1 MIILTN
7 EILMM
12 GVLFSML
19 LSAEANVIH
28 CHRDVTCVLLMDKCP
43 YIRVCGRDG
52 ICFCIGKEDTTLKVN
67 ETTPK

>member
-7 EILMM
+7 EILMI

-19 LSAEANVIH
+19 PSAEADVIH
-28 CHRDVTCVLLMDKCP
+28 CHRDVTCVLLMDKCM
-43 YIRVCGRDG
+43 YIRVCGQNG
-52 ICFCIGKEDTTLKVN
+52 ICVCIEKEEATLKVN